1 MASVNWAMASST
13 LPSCI
18 SSLPRL
24 QASSAFGASCPN
36 AGQTRSPHNST
47 ATRQLGCRQRRGCT
61 FIACSCSSSPILHD
75 RRTLLGAA
83 CMPCPHPLRV
93 ASLEPDLHRHGT
105 TNGHQRAPCVAWS
118 VGRSVP
124 RGEFLHP
131 GERVPG
137 HVTLHF
143 GRARGTQRRDEP
155 GLRFPGLGVTRKDG
169 ESSLHRVYSGRKAS
183 SLPW

>member
-1 MASVNWAMASST
+1 MIRVAGGEAVKGLADQLRCDLGTVGADEDG
-13 LPSCI
+13 L
-18 SSLPRL
+18 LH
-24 QASSAFGASCPN
+24 AFGESFGKGPVHAAAEVSLAVRAIRHTP
-36 AGQTRSPHNST
+36 AE
-47 ATRQLGCRQRRGCT
+47 ARR
-61 FIACSCSSSPILHD
+61 
-75 RRTLLGAA
+75 
-83 CMPCPHPLRV
+83 HPLRV

-137 HVTLHF
+137 HLTLHF

-183 SLPW
+183 SLQWEG

>member
-1 MASVNWAMASST
+1 MAPVNWAMASST

-61 FIACSCSSSPILHD
+61 FIACSCSSSPIRHD

-83 CMPCPHPLRV
+83 CMPCREPLKWNAEIVAQDDFLIDPGGAPGAQLLKRLLSDEETLVAVGHLEHARANVHGLLMIRV
-93 ASLEPDLHRHGT
+93 AG
-105 TNGHQRAPCVAWS
+105 
-118 VGRSVP
+118 
-124 RGEFLHP
+124 GEA
-131 GERVPG
+131 GK
-137 HVTLHF
+137 
-143 GRARGTQRRDEP
+143 
-155 GLRFPGLGVTRKDG
+155 GLGEPR
-169 ESSLHRVYSGRKAS
+169 
-183 SLPW
+183 